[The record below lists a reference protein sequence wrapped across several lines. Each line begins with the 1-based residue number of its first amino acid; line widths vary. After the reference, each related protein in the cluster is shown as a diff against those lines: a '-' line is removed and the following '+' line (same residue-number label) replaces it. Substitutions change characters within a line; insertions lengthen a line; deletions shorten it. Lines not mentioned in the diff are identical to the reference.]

1 MMSLHHKFCRAFLV
15 LVAVVALPVFAANGD
30 ANAELES
37 LSTQAAL
44 EKERL
49 VAANMNLSRQEANAF
64 WPIYDAYQADL
75 YKINVRLVNL
85 INEYALAYNKGA
97 ILDGTAKKLL
107 DESIAIEMDEARLKQ
122 AYAPRLMKVLSSAK
136 AARYLQ
142 IENKIR
148 ATVRYEITGHIPLA
162 R

>member
-1 MMSLHHKFCRAFLV
+1 MMSLHHKFGRAFLV
-15 LVAVVALPVFAANGD
+15 LVAAVALPVFAANGG
-30 ANAELES
+30 AKAELES

-49 VAANMNLSRQEANAF
+49 VTANMNLSRQEANAF

-97 ILDGTAKKLL
+97 ILDDTAKKLL

-122 AYAPRLMKVLSSAK
+122 AYAPRLMEVLSSAK

-148 ATVRYEITGHIPLA
+148 ANVRYEITGHIPLA